1 MTAFMLMCYLNNV
14 FDSGIYF
21 KSINDCLYYSEKLSD
36 QNINVPVSVENYECM
51 CKLIPNVD
59 SKKVKVY

>member
-1 MTAFMLMCYLNNV
+1 MLMCYLNNV